1 MSPVR
6 LRLAELTRT
15 TEFELS
21 PDSTA
26 RKAIADRLGISAVK
40 KLRFAGSV
48 LPDAESDWRLEAK
61 LGATVTQPCV
71 VTLAPVTTR
80 IDEMVI
86 RRFLAMPSETAEGEE
101 VEMPED
107 ETVEPLPEVVDLS
120 QVMEEALALA
130 LPEWPRAEGVEPL
143 DISAAAPGIK
153 PMSDDDAKP
162 FSSLKSLKD
171 KMSGGGSG
179 SG

>member
-21 PDSTA
+21 PDSTG
-26 RKAIADRLGISAVK
+26 RKAIADRLGLSALK

-48 LPDAESDWRLEAK
+48 SPDGESDWRLEAK

-80 IDEMVI
+80 IDEKIV
-86 RRFLAMPSETAEGEE
+86 RRFVSMPSEVPEGEE
-101 VEMPED
+101 FEMPED
-107 ETVEPLPEVVDLS
+107 ETVEPLSEDVNLS
-120 QVMEEALALA
+120 QMLEEALALA
-130 LPEWPRAEGVEPL
+130 LPEWPRAQGVEPV
-143 DISAAAPGIK
+143 DISVAAPGIK
-153 PMSDDDAKP
+153 PMTDDDVKP

-171 KMSGGGSG
+171 KLSDDGSDEA
-179 SG
+179 

>member
-1 MSPVR
+1 MSPVQ

-21 PDSTA
+21 PDITE
-26 RKAIADRLGISAVK
+26 RKAIADRLGLSALK

-48 LPDAESDWRLEAK
+48 TPDGESDWHLEAK

-80 IDEMVI
+80 IDETIV
-86 RRFLAMPSETAEGEE
+86 RRFVSMPSEGPESEE
-101 VEMPED
+101 YEMPED
-107 ETVEPLPEVVDLS
+107 ETVEALSDVVNLS
-120 QVMEEALALA
+120 QMMEEALALV
-130 LPEWPRAEGVEPL
+130 LPEWPRAQGVEPV
-143 DISAAAPGIK
+143 DISVAAPGIK
-153 PMSDDDAKP
+153 PMTDDDAKP

-171 KMSGGGSG
+171 KLSDGGPGSG
-179 SG
+179 

>member
-21 PDSTA
+21 PDATA

-48 LPDAESDWRLEAK
+48 LPDGESDWRLEAK

-80 IDEMVI
+80 IDEKVV
-86 RRFLAMPSETAEGEE
+86 RRFLATPSETPEGDEFE
-101 VEMPED
+101 IPED
-107 ETVEPLPEVVDLS
+107 DTIEPLPEVVDLS
-120 QVMEEALALA
+120 QMMEEALTLA

-143 DISAAAPGIK
+143 DISVAAPGIK

-171 KMSGGGSG
+171 KLSGGGSG

>member
-15 TEFELS
+15 TDFELS
-21 PDSTA
+21 PDATA

-48 LPDAESDWRLEAK
+48 LPDGESDWRLEAK

-80 IDEMVI
+80 IDEKVV
-86 RRFLAMPSETAEGEE
+86 RRFLATPSETPEGDEFE
-101 VEMPED
+101 IPED
-107 ETVEPLPEVVDLS
+107 DTIEPLPEVVDLS
-120 QVMEEALALA
+120 QMMEEALTLA
-130 LPEWPRAEGVEPL
+130 LPEWPRAGGVEPL
-143 DISAAAPGIK
+143 DISVAAPGIK

-171 KMSGGGSG
+171 KLSGGGSG